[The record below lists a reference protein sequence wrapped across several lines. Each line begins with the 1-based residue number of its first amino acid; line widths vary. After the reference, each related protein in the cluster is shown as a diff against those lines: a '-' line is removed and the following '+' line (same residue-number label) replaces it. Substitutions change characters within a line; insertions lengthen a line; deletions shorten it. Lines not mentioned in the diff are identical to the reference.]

1 MKTKKQIL
9 NGPYLLG
16 LTASRVTIAWEAAE
30 EGIFSVSYGI
40 EKTNEKKITPTC
52 ARELNAE

>member
-30 EGIFSVSYGI
+30 EGIFSVSYG
-40 EKTNEKKITPTC
+40 KKK
-52 ARELNAE
+52 